1 LPSTLYR
8 LVYSCIASIIFSA
21 FLKELFP
28 CHADT
33 GGLAVSLLGE
43 AGTSS
48 NLLRLGHFL
57 CFNALICQD
66 LNWCWHLFAATYS
79 VYIAQ
84 GVRDHVSIGFAFQDS
99 EKSLN

>member
-1 LPSTLYR
+1 MSMKIYMINSTKVVGTNPS
-8 LVYSCIASIIFSA
+8 SI
-21 FLKELFP
+21 E
-28 CHADT
+28 
-33 GGLAVSLLGE
+33 
-43 AGTSS
+43 
-48 NLLRLGHFL
+48 
-57 CFNALICQD
+57 LICQD

>member
-21 FLKELFP
+21 FLRELFP

-33 GGLAVSLLGE
+33 GGLAVWLLGE

-66 LNWCWHLFAATYS
+66 LSWWP
-79 VYIAQ
+79 
-84 GVRDHVSIGFAFQDS
+84 
-99 EKSLN
+99 